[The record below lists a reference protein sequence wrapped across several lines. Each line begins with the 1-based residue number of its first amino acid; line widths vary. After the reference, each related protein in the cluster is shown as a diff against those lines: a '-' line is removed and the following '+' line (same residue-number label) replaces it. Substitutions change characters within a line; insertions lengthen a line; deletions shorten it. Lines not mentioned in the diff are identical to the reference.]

1 MKSLRFYGYIN
12 NTAYRMPVSIVD
24 GVTEAVEC
32 SKSGTTCTAL
42 PEARIFEVKVN
53 LNNSEFIESMSNEAY
68 CESLINWVK
77 AAKVEHI
84 PNLSKDFKI
93 NLKYKL
99 TDQNGSVL
107 DEGSTASVATV
118 EDIVLLFS
126 NTENQEMGYRRGFTF
141 DHTFKFMNN
150 IQASFGIMKR
160 NATQC
165 VFKIESIQIL
175 GMVDRDSM
183 YQYLSNAHLSVLDNT
198 GRKPCQYPFMD
209 PTANNIVLFDTSDF
223 GIYFD
228 PINIEFKPR
237 ELRVK
242 IHTVL
247 NNFAAFE
254 DDFDLLVAL
263 AENREN
269 SGNNNT
275 GNNSGSSG
283 SDSDIGFISPGCGCS
298 GLRPPVSGENNSGS
312 NGSGNNNTGN
322 NSGSSNN
329 GCGCNPPT
337 GCKPILPP
345 PEKEEIF
352 PDNIVT
358 EDELEDLKNEI
369 KVDVLTDMHQVL
381 RDSIKAEV
389 KDEISE
395 MHDDDIEEIS
405 EGLSGIQTDINIIKE
420 SLTVSEI

>member
-24 GVTEAVEC
+24 GITEAVEC
-32 SKSGTTCTAL
+32 SKSGTTCTSL

-53 LNNSEFIESMSNEAY
+53 LNNSEFIESMSNEAF
-68 CESLINWVK
+68 CQSLINWVK
-77 AAKVEHI
+77 ATKVEHI

-126 NTENQEMGYRRGFTF
+126 NTEKHEMGYRRGFTF

-160 NATQC
+160 NATEC

-175 GMVDRDSM
+175 GMVDPDSM
-183 YQYLSNAHLSVLDNT
+183 YQYLTNAHLSVLDNT
-198 GRKPCQYPFMD
+198 GRKPCKYPFMD
-209 PTANNIVLFDTSDF
+209 ATANNIVLFDTNDF

-228 PINIEFKPR
+228 PIYIEFKPR

-242 IHTVL
+242 VHTVL

-269 SGNNNT
+269 SGN
-275 GNNSGSSG
+275 GNNSSGSTG
-283 SDSDIGFISPGCGCS
+283 SDSDIGFVTPGCGCS
-298 GLRPPVSGENNSGS
+298 GLRPPVSDGNGS
-312 NGSGNNNTGN
+312 NIGNGGN

-329 GCGCNPPT
+329 GCGCNPTP
-337 GCKPILPP
+337 GCKPITPP

-369 KVDVLTDMHQVL
+369 KVEVLTDMHQVL
-381 RDSIKAEV
+381 KDSIKAEV
-389 KDEISE
+389 KNEISE
-395 MHDDDIEEIS
+395 MHDDDMEEITEDLS
-405 EGLSGIQTDINIIKE
+405 EIQSDITIIRE
-420 SLTVSEI
+420 SLTVTEI